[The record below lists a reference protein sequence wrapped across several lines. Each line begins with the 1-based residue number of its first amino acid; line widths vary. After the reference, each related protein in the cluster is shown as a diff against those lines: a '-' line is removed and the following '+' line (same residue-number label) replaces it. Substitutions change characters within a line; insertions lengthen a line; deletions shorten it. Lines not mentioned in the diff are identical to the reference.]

1 MPTKRTQK
9 RRDFLKTAA
18 AGAVGITAAKFDRV
32 FASPQAWTNGMQINA
47 AIDNKRV
54 ICCHDTKML
63 PNFNASTSFSAQN
76 NMADAARIAS
86 NMDQM
91 AILLTQKSTASAA
104 WSAIF
109 QKPAGK
115 AWADIK
121 VAIKVNAILGST
133 GNHPRVA
140 VVKKVCDVLV
150 DQLGVLPSNI
160 VLYDATDNAA
170 ATYTATYVS
179 LTDATKIRATISAM
193 AQSPLLGGMTPVT
206 IASADHPAACVANLV
221 NGTIDILVNMA
232 IIKVHSGPGTS
243 YLYGSCSLCMKNHL
257 GTFNNADGK
266 NGATGLHSLDAICEI
281 NKHDAVIGG
290 TPPRQQ
296 LCIIDALLA
305 NGNSAGG
312 SWDTRVDRIVMGTFA
327 PTVDYLTAMRIL
339 NDVMGKP
346 DRNNNVPK
354 FVTNFGYSEA
364 DVQNTWIE
372 YIPGAAG
379 VVDPPSREYS
389 GRFVTLALS
398 HSSFKRALAKF
409 IIPHT
414 AGDLHVSILDGKGR
428 LIRTLLA
435 SSYETII
442 VWDGL
447 NNSGT
452 SISVGNYFI
461 KISARTLERT
471 GTINVSK

>member
-1 MPTKRTQK
+1 
-9 RRDFLKTAA
+9 
-18 AGAVGITAAKFDRV
+18 
-32 FASPQAWTNGMQINA
+32 
-47 AIDNKRV
+47 
-54 ICCHDTKML
+54 
-63 PNFNASTSFSAQN
+63 
-76 NMADAARIAS
+76 
-86 NMDQM
+86 
-91 AILLTQKSTASAA
+91 
-104 WSAIF
+104 
-109 QKPAGK
+109 
-115 AWADIK
+115 
-121 VAIKVNAILGST
+121 
-133 GNHPRVA
+133 
-140 VVKKVCDVLV
+140 
-150 DQLGVLPSNI
+150 
-160 VLYDATDNAA
+160 
-170 ATYTATYVS
+170 VS
-179 LTDATKIRATISAM
+179 LTDATKIRVTVSAM

-327 PTVDYLTAMRIL
+327 PTVDYLTAMRIM

-354 FVTNFGYSEA
+354 FVTNFGYTEA
-364 DVQNTWIE
+364 EVQNTWIE
-372 YIPGAAG
+372 FAPGTG
-379 VVDPPSREYS
+379 VVNPQSREYS

-414 AGDLHVSILDGKGR
+414 AGDLHVSILDGRGR

-452 SISVGNYFI
+452 TVSMGNYFI
-461 KISARTLERT
+461 KITTGTLERA

>member
-9 RRDFLKTAA
+9 RRDFLKAAA
-18 AGAVGITAAKFDRV
+18 AGVVGITAAKFDRV
-32 FASPQAWTNGMQINA
+32 FASPQAWTNGMQINP

-54 ICCHDTKML
+54 ICCHDAKML
-63 PNFNASTSFSAQN
+63 PNLTSSTNWTSQN
-76 NMADAARIAS
+76 NAVDAARIAS

-104 WSAIF
+104 WNAIF

-121 VAIKVNAILGST
+121 VAIKVNAIIPA

-140 VVKKVCDVLV
+140 IVKKVCDVLV
-150 DQLGVLPSNI
+150 DQLGVSPSNI

-179 LTDATKIRATISAM
+179 LTDATKIRATVSAM

-206 IASADHPAACVANLV
+206 ISSADHPAACVANLV

-327 PTVDYLTAMRIL
+327 PTVDYLTAMKIMA
-339 NDVMGKP
+339 DVMGKP
-346 DRNNNVPK
+346 DRNNNAPK
-354 FVTNFGYSEA
+354 FVTNFGYTEA
-364 DVQNTWIE
+364 EVQSAWVE
-372 YIPGAAG
+372 FAPGTG
-379 VVDPPSREYS
+379 IVNPPSREYS

-414 AGDLHVSILDGKGR
+414 AGDLRVGILDGRGR
-428 LIRTLLA
+428 LVRTLAA
-435 SSYETII
+435 SPHETTIL
-442 VWDGL
+442 WNGL
-447 NNSGT
+447 SNNGT
-452 SISVGNYFI
+452 TVSAGNYFI
-461 KISARTLERT
+461 KITAGALERAA
-471 GTINVSK
+471 TINVSK